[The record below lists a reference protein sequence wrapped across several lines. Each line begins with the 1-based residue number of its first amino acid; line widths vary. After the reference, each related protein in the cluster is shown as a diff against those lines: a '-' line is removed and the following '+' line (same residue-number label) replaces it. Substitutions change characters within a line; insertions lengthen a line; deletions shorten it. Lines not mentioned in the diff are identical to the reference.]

1 MKMQWSRQDVLQ
13 PASKIKIEHNNLI
26 LAGQISTTG
35 SVMINFKKKLA
46 HPYKSG
52 HESWCSWSKSY
63 RMVHT
68 SLLLAKH
75 GTMLQHQNTVLT
87 NDSWPFGNCRFSKCV
102 VIMLYAGQNHPN
114 LTCRNKVRCC
124 KAPTNQT
131 DGRHSL
137 DVPGNTSERRLTNW
151 NPRYMSELCG
161 DSLQVADNDTVILH
175 PSIPGR
181 FTSHGRAEPYGAF

>member
-1 MKMQWSRQDVLQ
+1 MNHDVVGAHI
-13 PASKIKIEHNNLI
+13 P
-26 LAGQISTTG
+26 LAGQTLDYFA
-35 SVMINFKKKLA
+35 V
-46 HPYKSG
+46 P
-52 HESWCSWSKSY
+52 
-63 RMVHT
+63 
-68 SLLLAKH
+68 
-75 GTMLQHQNTVLT
+75 NTVLT
-87 NDSWPFGNCRFSKCV
+87 NYRWPFGNCRFSKCV
-102 VIMLYAGQNHPN
+102 EKVKYRKISFTRAYLVIMLYAGQNHPN
-114 LTCRNKVRCC
+114 LSCRNKVRCC

-181 FTSHGRAEPYGAF
+181 FTSHGRALWCILTPWCIIRPMTCVITTTTAQQ